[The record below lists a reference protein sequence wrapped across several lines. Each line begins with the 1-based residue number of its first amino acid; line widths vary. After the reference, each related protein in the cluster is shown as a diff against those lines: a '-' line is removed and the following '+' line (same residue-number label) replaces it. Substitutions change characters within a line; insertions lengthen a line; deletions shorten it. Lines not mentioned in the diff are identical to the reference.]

1 MNIGV
6 IKISLKENERRLP
19 IYPPHLCF
27 IDKKIRDYIIL
38 ESGYGLDFK
47 LTDYDLENLGYTIKN
62 REDIFFNSD
71 LIILPKPTDEDL
83 EMMKPNQILWGWTHC
98 VQNKEIAQFAI
109 NKKLTYISWENMNL
123 WQGDHKLLHIFYK
136 NNEIAGYASVL
147 HVLHLM
153 GMDGYYGDR
162 KKVIVF
168 GYGSVSK
175 GAIRALHGRGFK
187 DITVL
192 SRRPL
197 HLIAD
202 KDPEVEYKTY
212 ITKNNEIIVKDME
225 KTYMLDSLI
234 KDADFIINGILQNVN
249 EPIIF
254 VHESD
259 INFLKAGS
267 IIIDISC
274 DKGMGFEFAR
284 PTTFDKPLIEIGDLY
299 YYSVDHAPSYLWRAA
314 SREISLSLMP
324 FLPIVV
330 KGINE
335 IKNNEILSK
344 AIDIDNGIIVNK
356 DIISFQ
362 KRSSKPPYNNF

>member
-1 MNIGV
+1 
-6 IKISLKENERRLP
+6 
-19 IYPPHLCF
+19 
-27 IDKKIRDYIIL
+27 
-38 ESGYGLDFK
+38 
-47 LTDYDLENLGYTIKN
+47 
-62 REDIFFNSD
+62 
-71 LIILPKPTDEDL
+71 
-83 EMMKPNQILWGWTHC
+83 
-98 VQNKEIAQFAI
+98 
-109 NKKLTYISWENMNL
+109 
-123 WQGDHKLLHIFYK
+123 
-136 NNEIAGYASVL
+136 
-147 HVLHLM
+147 
-153 GMDGYYGDR
+153 
-162 KKVIVF
+162 
-168 GYGSVSK
+168 
-175 GAIRALHGRGFK
+175 
-187 DITVL
+187 
-192 SRRPL
+192 
-197 HLIAD
+197 
-202 KDPEVEYKTY
+202 
-212 ITKNNEIIVKDME
+212 
-225 KTYMLDSLI
+225 MLDSLI

-284 PTTFDKPLIEIGDLY
+284 PTTFDEPIIEIGDLY